1 MDETKE
7 MIDRIRESKDRE
19 LKRMRDK
26 FVLLT
31 EHNSNATRTIGKNR
45 MYYRQIG

>member
-26 FVLLT
+26 FDD
-31 EHNSNATRTIGKNR
+31 ERRKEAEK
-45 MYYRQIG
+45 Y